1 MPCFPAGMQ
10 EGIWG
15 EAERMMGMGET
26 VMLVLVLLLALYG
39 CMELI
44 RRAAMR
50 IMRPSVPHPGL
61 LVLPL
66 GGHCDDVEY
75 RIRSVVAQ
83 TRWTEEAPGGIL
95 LLDTGMDEET
105 RALAE
110 RICLE
115 YPAVRLEKSAELEK
129 MFEPRLQ

>member
-1 MPCFPAGMQ
+1 
-10 EGIWG
+10 
-15 EAERMMGMGET
+15 MGET

-95 LLDTGMDEET
+95 LLLLSG
-105 RALAE
+105 
-110 RICLE
+110 IV
-115 YPAVRLEKSAELEK
+115 PQIRLNASSQQQGKDCQQRQQLFHHGSHSC
-129 MFEPRLQ
+129 PS